1 MISKFKVFAA
11 AAIIAPVMYVCF
23 VLLGG
28 LLTPNYSSFTQTI
41 STLIQSGAP
50 YKAFL
55 DTGFTLSN
63 FCLTLFG
70 YGLFELGR
78 KRNNRSKAVTG
89 LLLMLGGIGGV
100 LMLLFSKDADS
111 SVLTVTGFMHH
122 FIVGG
127 LTVTALV
134 SILFAELAEIHDG
147 KFRKYSNISLLLMF
161 AFAVITVAAG
171 FSKVSLVGLFE
182 RITIIL
188 YLQWLM
194 VMAVVVL
201 KHSAAGKKPKKI
213 KSITEGILYII
224 RGD

>member
-1 MISKFKVFAA
+1 MIRKFKIFAA
-11 AAIIAPVMYVCF
+11 AAIIAPVLYVCF
-23 VLLGG
+23 VMLGG
-28 LLTPNYSSFTQTI
+28 LLTPHYSPFTQTI

-55 DTGFTLSN
+55 DTGFTLSS

-89 LLLMLGGIGGV
+89 FLLMLGGVGGV
-100 LMLLFSKDADS
+100 IMLLFSKDADF

-122 FIVGG
+122 FIVGI
-127 LTVTALV
+127 LTVIALV

-147 KFRKYSNISLLLMF
+147 RFRRYSNISLILMF
-161 AFAVITVAAG
+161 AFAVITVVAG
-171 FSKVSLVGLFE
+171 FSRVSLVGLFE

-201 KHSAAGKKPKKI
+201 KHGAKEKKTRKLQ
-213 KSITEGILYII
+213 SFTEGILYII
-224 RGD
+224 WGD